1 MRQTS
6 LLSSPQTNRSS
17 ANVAGKNGR
26 QFNAPSTG
34 PAVLQAA
41 ADKKKKPASM
51 KEDAQL
57 AADKKKKP
65 ASMKAETSQFADDK
79 KKKPASMK
87 AETSQFAD
95 DKKKKPASMKA
106 ETSQFADDKK
116 KKPASMKA
124 APTSSSPN
132 KMPEHVQQKMESTM
146 NADFSNV
153 NIHVGSKASSVG
165 ALAYTQGNDIHF
177 AQGKFNPNTQSGQN
191 LLGHELAH
199 VVQQRAGRVKATT
212 SVNGLPVN
220 DDRSLEKE
228 ADVMGA
234 KAASA
239 K

>member
-6 LLSSPQTNRSS
+6 LLSSSQANRSS

-26 QFNAPSTG
+26 QLNAPSTTG
-34 PAVLQAA
+34 STVLQAA

-51 KEDAQL
+51 KEDASQL

-65 ASMKAETSQFADDK
+65 ASMKAETSQLAEDK

-87 AETSQFAD
+87 ADT
-95 DKKKKPASMKA
+95 
-106 ETSQFADDKK
+106 
-116 KKPASMKA
+116 
-124 APTSSSPN
+124 TSSSPN
-132 KMPEHVQQKMESTM
+132 KMPENVQQKMESTM

>member
-1 MRQTS
+1 
-6 LLSSPQTNRSS
+6 
-17 ANVAGKNGR
+17 
-26 QFNAPSTG
+26 
-34 PAVLQAA
+34 
-41 ADKKKKPASM
+41 
-51 KEDAQL
+51 
-57 AADKKKKP
+57 
-65 ASMKAETSQFADDK
+65 
-79 KKKPASMK
+79 
-87 AETSQFAD
+87 
-95 DKKKKPASMKA
+95 
-106 ETSQFADDKK
+106 
-116 KKPASMKA
+116 
-124 APTSSSPN
+124 
-132 KMPEHVQQKMESTM
+132 M

-153 NIHVGSKASSVG
+153 NIHVGSKASAVG

-177 AQGKFNPNTQSGQN
+177 AQGKFNPHTNSGQT

>member
-6 LLSSPQTNRSS
+6 LLSTPQTNRSS

-26 QFNAPSTG
+26 QLAAPATS
-34 PAVLQAA
+34 ASSVLQAA

-51 KEDAQL
+51 KEDVQMAADKKKKGPASMKEDVQLAADKKKKPASMKSAQL

-65 ASMKAETSQFADDK
+65 ASMKADTTSTA
-79 KKKPASMK
+79 
-87 AETSQFAD
+87 
-95 DKKKKPASMKA
+95 
-106 ETSQFADDKK
+106 
-116 KKPASMKA
+116 
-124 APTSSSPN
+124 PN
-132 KMPEHVQQKMESTM
+132 KMPEHVQQRMESSM

-153 NIHVGSKASSVG
+153 NIHVGSKASAVG

-177 AQGKFNPNTQSGQN
+177 AQGKFNPHTNSGQT

-234 KAASA
+234 KAAS
-239 K
+239 KI

>member
-1 MRQTS
+1 MRQPS
-6 LLSSPQTNRSS
+6 LSSSQTATRSN
-17 ANVAGKNGR
+17 ANLAGKNGR
-26 QFNAPSTG
+26 QLNAPSNHG
-34 PAVLQAA
+34 QPVLQAA
-41 ADKKKKPASM
+41 ADKKKKPAAM
-51 KEDAQL
+51 KAETSQFAE
-57 AADKKKKP
+57 DKKKKP
-65 ASMKAETSQFADDK
+65 AAMKAETSQFADDKKKKPAAMKAETSQFADDKKKKPAAMKAETSQFADDK

-87 AETSQFAD
+87 AE
-95 DKKKKPASMKA
+95 
-106 ETSQFADDKK
+106 
-116 KKPASMKA
+116 
-124 APTSSSPN
+124 SSSPN
-132 KMPEHVQQKMESTM
+132 KMPEHVQHKMESSM
-146 NADFSNV
+146 GADFSDV

-177 AQGKFNPNTQSGQN
+177 AQGKFNPNTQSGQS

-234 KAASA
+234 KAAAA